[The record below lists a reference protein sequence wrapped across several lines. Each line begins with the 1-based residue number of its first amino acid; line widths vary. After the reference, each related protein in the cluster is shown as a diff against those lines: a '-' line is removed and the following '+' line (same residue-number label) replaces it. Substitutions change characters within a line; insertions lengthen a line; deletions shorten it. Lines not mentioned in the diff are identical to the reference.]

1 MNAPTWHDAPTTPLR
16 VAVIG
21 AGAIGG
27 LIAAWLGTHLPPER
41 VCVSVLARGA
51 TLRALQTHGLRLQN
65 AADAVPHTVP
75 LTGVISDDPAALGPQ
90 DVVIVAVKAPS
101 LVTVMPQ
108 VQRWLLPHTQVLVA
122 MNGVPWWFFQ
132 GMPAYEA
139 GLCAGLRLRSVDPEG
154 HLAAALPLSHIVGC
168 VVHISSSA
176 PAPGVIRHGMGHGM
190 ILGLPGG
197 GLTPALHNLA
207 ALLNRAGM
215 KVSLSER
222 IQRDIWFK
230 LWGNMTMNP
239 VSALTGATCDRLL
252 DDALV
257 REFCSAVMREAQTIG
272 THFGC
277 AITQNPDDR
286 HALTRQLGAF
296 KTSMLQDLEAGRV
309 LEIDALI
316 GAVRE
321 IGHHLGEPTPFI
333 DALLGL
339 TRLMARTRGL
349 YPA

>member
-1 MNAPTWHDAPTTPLR
+1 MNAPICDAPTPPLR

-27 LIAAWLGTHLPPER
+27 LIAAWLGTRLPPER

-51 TLRALQTHGLRLQN
+51 TLRALQTHGLRLQE
-65 AADAVPHTVP
+65 ACGAITGVP
-75 LTGVISDDPAALGPQ
+75 LTGVVSDDPTALGPQ

-101 LVTVMPQ
+101 LSTVMPH
-108 VQRWLLPHTQVLVA
+108 VRHWLQPHTQVLVA

-132 GMPAYEA
+132 GMPAREA
-139 GLCAGLRLRSVDPEG
+139 GRCAGLRLRSVDPDG
-154 HLAAALPLSHIVGC
+154 QLAAALPLSHLVGC
-168 VVHISSSA
+168 VVHISSST

-190 ILGLPGG
+190 ILGAPSGG
-197 GLTPALHNLA
+197 TPPALQPVA
-207 ALLNRAGM
+207 ALLGQAGVT
-215 KVSLSER
+215 VSVSER

-239 VSALTGATCDRLL
+239 VSALTGATCDRML
-252 DDALV
+252 DDPLV

-316 GAVRE
+316 GSVRE
-321 IGHHLGEPTPFI
+321 IGQHLGEPTPFM

>member
-1 MNAPTWHDAPTTPLR
+1 MNAPTCDAPTPPLR

-51 TLRALQTHGLRLQN
+51 TLHALQTHGLRLQD
-65 AADAVPHTVP
+65 AAGTTTVVP

-108 VQRWLLPHTQVLVA
+108 VQRWLHAHTQVLVA

-132 GMPAYEA
+132 AMPAREA
-139 GLCAGLRLRSVDPEG
+139 GRCAGLRLRSVDPDG
-154 HLAAALPLSHIVGC
+154 RLAAALPLSHVVGC

-176 PAPGVIRHGMGHGM
+176 PAPGVIRHGMGRGM

-197 GLTPALHNLA
+197 GITPALQDVA
-207 ALLNRAGM
+207 ALLNQAGM
-215 KVSLSER
+215 TVSLSER

-257 REFCSAVMREAQTIG
+257 REFCSAVMREAQTMG

-277 AITQNPDDR
+277 AITQNPDER

-339 TRLMARTRGL
+339 TRLMARSRGL